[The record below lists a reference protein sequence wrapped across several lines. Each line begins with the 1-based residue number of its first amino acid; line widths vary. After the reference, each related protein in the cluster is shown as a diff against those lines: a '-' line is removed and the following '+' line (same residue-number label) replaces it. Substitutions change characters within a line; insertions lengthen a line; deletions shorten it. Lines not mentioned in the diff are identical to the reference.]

1 MVEEGGAP
9 TRVVVDDD
17 SLASMGSFL
26 TEHHNYL
33 ATSTMAQIATMQKT
47 LVQAFTAEREASEVK
62 HREELMASREETAS
76 ARAQLGM
83 LQHSYTKMMGEQE
96 SISWTSASRHLKGKK
111 ALNKQ
116 NVFLSWVRIAAS
128 QKSERLLMHVAAA
141 LHVRNNKSRIL
152 TAWHRYVHGS
162 HSARAKARAEQKLK
176 EVTAEIVGRYEEELV
191 AMRSRITL
199 LQDEV
204 VDGRRR
210 RKVLEDELRR
220 TLLKGMVTMNMEA
233 LSIFSSAA
241 ATDATIA
248 RDVGVS
254 LLYDAEPVPRASA
267 PSPALH
273 P

>member
-1 MVEEGGAP
+1 MAAEDAAAGS
-9 TRVVVDDD
+9 RVVVDDD

-33 ATSTMAQIATMQKT
+33 AQSTMAQIATMQKT
-47 LVQAFTAEREASEVK
+47 LVAAFTAERDASDAA
-62 HREELMASREETAS
+62 HREALASAREETANLKH
-76 ARAQLGM
+76 QLSL
-83 LQHSYTKMMGEQE
+83 LQHSMTKMLGEQE
-96 SISWTSASRHLKGKK
+96 SVSWTAASRHLAGKK

-116 NVFLSWVRIAAS
+116 NIFLSWLRVTAS
-128 QKSERLLMHVAAA
+128 SKAERLLTHVAVA
-141 LHVRNNKSRIL
+141 LHLRNVKARIL

-176 EVTAEIVGRYEEELV
+176 NVTSEIVGRYEAELDGLR
-191 AMRSRITL
+191 ARITL

-241 ATDATIA
+241 ATVDSCPRRSFFFLTGRA
-248 RDVGVS
+248 
-254 LLYDAEPVPRASA
+254 RAS
-267 PSPALH
+267 
-273 P
+273 